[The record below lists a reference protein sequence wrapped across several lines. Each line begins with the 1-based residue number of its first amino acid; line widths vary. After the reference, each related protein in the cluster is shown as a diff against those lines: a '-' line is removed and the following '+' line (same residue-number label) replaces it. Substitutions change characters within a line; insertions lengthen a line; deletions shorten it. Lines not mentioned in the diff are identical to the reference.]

1 MRVPEQ
7 DAAPRLLAI
16 SHLSK
21 NYDNRD
27 ALHDLNVQ
35 VDGGHLVALV
45 GHNGAGKSTLL
56 GIIAGLIEPTEGE
69 VLIGGHE
76 AGSVEARALTSYAG
90 DNPILYDDLS
100 VWEHLEY
107 VAALHGAVDWQTP
120 SRELITRFELLDR
133 ADDLPSKFSRGMRQ
147 KTALAI
153 ALVRPAALVIVDE
166 PFVGLDMKAQ
176 AALLDV
182 LAVRAAAGSTVI
194 VATHQPLFLS
204 HADWCVMLDNGRL
217 EHDGPPTPQI
227 LEELQRG
234 G

>member
-1 MRVPEQ
+1 MSEPK
-7 DAAPRLLAI
+7 APFLLNI
-16 SHLSK
+16 TQLTK
-21 NYDNRD
+21 TYDEHD
-27 ALHDLNVQ
+27 ALSDFNLRLE
-35 VDGGHLVALV
+35 GGHLVALV

-56 GIIAGLIEPTEGE
+56 GIIAGLIEPTSGL
-69 VLIGGHE
+69 VLIGGHV
-76 AGSVEARALTSYAG
+76 AGTLPARALLSYAG

-107 VAALHGAVDWQTP
+107 VAALHGAEDWQTP
-120 SRELITRFELLDR
+120 SRELIKRFELLDR

-182 LAVRAAAGSTVI
+182 LEARAAAGSTVV

-204 HADWCVMLDNGRL
+204 HADWCVMLRDGQMH
-217 EHDGPPTPQI
+217 HDGPPTAQI
-227 LEELQRG
+227 LAELQSG
-234 G
+234 E